1 MFKVFIKPFL
11 NLLILSTINK
21 LVMKFWKIVTNFLF
35 SLRQQAMMR
44 ICLPSKILILY
55 SLQLSHELKN
65 KSIIQIKDSF
75 HFWKSAFL
83 CKVLRRVRENTFS
96 LQNFRKMIDL
106 FCLIAIERNDS
117 LSLQID
123 CHDNSFFCK
132 KRQKTILSRWYC
144 ISMNFESTC
153 ILLWDFIE
161 IVAENW
167 TQFKNERYF
176 SFWNLLV
183 YYLWKKWDFLI
194 LTQVCELFS
203 TDLFS
208 IENVIE
214 SLQL

>member
-1 MFKVFIKPFL
+1 
-11 NLLILSTINK
+11 
-21 LVMKFWKIVTNFLF
+21 
-35 SLRQQAMMR
+35 MMR

-75 HFWKSAFL
+75 HFWKSVFL

-117 LSLQID
+117 LSLQIG